1 MNLDEIKKVLSSML
15 NKEPSD
21 GKKRNI
27 VFWYDE
33 DGEFVEEIN
42 ELAFENAEIIKLTE
56 GNSFAIKYRLEK
68 QEPNSN
74 FLIYSPKAK
83 PMPRDNWLLD
93 IQKFSSEFSTDKTSV
108 IMRDLGVKD
117 VALRGVF
124 KKYSKFFDN
133 KERYRKFASYNINDY
148 TEKKVDIAVLSA

>member
-1 MNLDEIKKVLSSML
+1 ML

-74 FLIYSPKAK
+74 FLIYFWGD
-83 PMPRDNWLLD
+83 R
-93 IQKFSSEFSTDKTSV
+93 
-108 IMRDLGVKD
+108 
-117 VALRGVF
+117 
-124 KKYSKFFDN
+124 
-133 KERYRKFASYNINDY
+133 
-148 TEKKVDIAVLSA
+148 